1 MKGSVEMKRI
11 LKEANLAKNNFTNY
25 EEVTTQDIRNYYE
38 YTLNDSP
45 SDKWIEHNVVC
56 VNGVN
61 DIAPSKIT
69 DINTNFK
76 YMVGEYYLMHPEVKY
91 ASIDKVTLFAIDDII
106 DQYKEYIDQSNLS
119 DVLDYT
125 ISDFIVDK
133 YEIEDFAN
141 VMIFKIDGI
150 PFVGRYYS

>member
-1 MKGSVEMKRI
+1 MKRI

-25 EEVTTQDIRNYYE
+25 EGVTTQDIRNYYQHA
-38 YTLNDSP
+38 LNDSP
-45 SDKWIEHNVVC
+45 SDDWIEHNLVC
-56 VNGVN
+56 VNGVY
-61 DIAPSKIT
+61 DIAPSKVT
-69 DINTNFK
+69 GDMYDINTNFK
-76 YMVGEYYLMHPEVKY
+76 NMVGEYYLMHPTIKNVH
-91 ASIDKVTLFAIDDII
+91 IDTVTLYAIDDII

-133 YEIEDFAN
+133 YETEDFAN